1 MPAACPTMRRRNA
14 QSCRPT
20 PAPAAT
26 GRPSGFTLIELLVV
40 IAIISILASML
51 LPGLSGAKE
60 QAQQINCVNNL
71 RQLGMALQLYRD
83 DFDFRFPPKTV
94 FEPHPVEGNTW
105 VSKDLQFAPGGRDP
119 VWPLSTWSAT
129 AKSRPLNAYVSPSPV
144 YRCGRDKGQPALG
157 LVPSNYEALGC
168 SYHYNAGGLT
178 VPQGGGFRVPPADPE
193 EGLANQAESAVT
205 QPVKHI
211 LLHEPPARLYAR
223 NDGVLFW
230 YQWHRHAGRY
240 EFQDPRLAGGRFISP
255 ILFVDG
261 HAAVHN
267 FTRAL
272 TVDPYH
278 PYEPA
283 NDWVWYEPAR

>member
-1 MPAACPTMRRRNA
+1 MRRSNA
-14 QSCRPT
+14 SSRGPT
-20 PAPAAT
+20 RLPPAVPCA
-26 GRPSGFTLIELLVV
+26 RGFTLIELLVV
-40 IAIISILASML
+40 IAIISVLASML
-51 LPGLSGAKE
+51 LPSLSGAKE

-94 FEPHPVEGNTW
+94 VEAHPVEASTW
-105 VSKDLQFAPGGRDP
+105 VIKDLQFALGGRDP

-129 AKSRPLNAYVSPSPV
+129 AKSRPLNAYVSPSPI

-157 LVPSNYEALGC
+157 LVPSNYEALGN
-168 SYHYNAGGLT
+168 SYHYNAGSLT
-178 VPQGGGFRVPPADPE
+178 VPQGGGFRVPPADAE
-193 EGLANQAESAVT
+193 EGLANQAESAVS

-211 LLHEPPARLYAR
+211 VLHEPPARLYAR

-240 EFQDPRLAGGRFISP
+240 EFQDPRIAGGRFVSP

-261 HAAVHN
+261 HVAVHN

-272 TVDPYH
+272 TKDPYF

-283 NDWVWYEPAR
+283 NDWVWYEPSR